1 MLDTHFVRNNL
12 ELVKKKV
19 EAKGVPF
26 PDDRF
31 VAMDLRRR
39 RVLAAS
45 EDLKSRKNKLAKET
59 GYLKRSGAGTHDLER
74 QSVELSKQIAESEQ
88 ELAALEA
95 EFQEFLLGI
104 PNLFHDSVPVGH
116 DATANEVVRE
126 WGEKPAFAFAP
137 KPHWELGEAAGT
149 LDFVRAAKVAGSRFA
164 VYYDGLAR
172 LERALLQFMLDVH
185 TGEHGYREVL
195 PPFLVNEAS
204 LVGTGNLPKF
214 KADLFKVEGY
224 NLYLTPTAEVP
235 LTNLHRDETLE
246 EERLPL
252 KYAAFTPCFRSE
264 AGSHGKDI
272 RGLVRLHQFDKVE
285 LMKFAAP
292 ERSYLELEELT
303 ADAESILRKLG
314 LPFRTVVL
322 CSGDMSFSSA
332 KTYDIEV
339 WMPARAGYLEISS
352 CSNFEAFQARRAHV
366 KYKGRDGKKDF
377 VHTLNGSGLAIGRT
391 VAAIMENYQDADGR
405 IRVPDALRPYM
416 AGCERV

>member
-1 MLDTHFVRNNL
+1 MLDTHFIRNNL

-26 PDDRF
+26 AEDRF
-31 VAMDLRRR
+31 SALDLRRR
-39 RVLAAS
+39 RLLTAS
-45 EDLKSRKNKLAKET
+45 EELKSRKNKLAKET
-59 GYLKRSGAGTHDLER
+59 GFLKKSGAPTREMEL
-74 QSVELSKQIAESEQ
+74 QSMELSKQIAQGEK
-88 ELAALEA
+88 ELASLEA

-116 DATANEVVRE
+116 DAGANEVVRE
-126 WGEKPAFAFAP
+126 WGEKPAFAFPA

-149 LDFVRAAKVAGSRFA
+149 LDFARAAKIAGSRFA
-164 VYYDGLAR
+164 VSYDGLAK
-172 LERALLQFMLDVH
+172 LERVLLQFMLDIH
-185 TGEHGYREVL
+185 TQEHGYREVL
-195 PPFLVNEAS
+195 PPFLTNDAS

-224 NLYLTPTAEVP
+224 NLYLVPTAEVP
-235 LTNLHRDETLE
+235 LTNLHRDETLDE
-246 EERLPL
+246 ADLPV

-285 LMKFAAP
+285 LLKFAAP
-292 ERSYLELEELT
+292 ERSYAELEGLT
-303 ADAESILRKLG
+303 ADAEAILRRLG
-314 LPFRTVVL
+314 LAYRTVVL

-339 WMPARAGYLEISS
+339 WMPGRGGYLEISS
-352 CSNFEAFQARRAHV
+352 CSNFESFQARRARI
-366 KYKGRDGKKDF
+366 KYKARDGRKDY

-391 VAAIMENYQDADGR
+391 VAAIMENYQTADGR
-405 IRVPDALRPYM
+405 IRVPDALRAYF
-416 AGCERV
+416 AGREIL